1 MKNNFLRGAVVI
13 ITVLVIVMAMSY
25 LSGPFTIKSG
35 AKQTIT
41 FDQFLSYVDEVK
53 VQQIAINTGT
63 GKLVGTLTDT
73 QVKDSNFPKDY
84 DFECA
89 IPSQQVLMEELNS
102 RTARRL
108 GVDKDQV
115 NSSDWGFMVQY
126 IAPTQD
132 SIWSLLIPNLII
144 IGIIG
149 AMWFVFMRQMQG
161 GNNKA
166 MNFGRSRA
174 RMADDT
180 DKKVTF
186 ADVAGAE
193 EEKEELAEIVEFLK
207 KPSKFRD
214 LGARIPKGVLLVGP
228 PGTGKTWLARAVAG
242 EAGVPFFTISG
253 SDFVE
258 LYVGVGASR
267 VRDLF
272 ERAKRSSPCII
283 FIDEIDAVGR
293 QRGAGLGGGH
303 DEREQTLN
311 QLLVEMDGFAVNE
324 GIIILAATNRPD
336 ILDPALLRPG
346 RFDRRVTVGYPDAKG
361 REAILRIHSKTKPLA
376 QDVNLEEIA
385 RMTVWFT
392 PADLENVLNEAA
404 ILSARRGAQKIERAV
419 IIEAITRVQMGPEKR
434 SHKVTD
440 KDRRLVAC
448 HEAGHAL
455 VATLMPMCD
464 PVKEVSIIPRGSA
477 GGYTQTLAEEDTEFV
492 SSRKLR
498 DDLAMIMGGHVA
510 EQVLLGDVSTG
521 ASSDLKRASEIVR
534 RMITEYGMSSEIGP
548 IYMAGDKE
556 IFIGRDYG
564 HTHNTSEAL
573 AAKVDAEM
581 KKMLME
587 AQKRAEEAI
596 RNNMDKLQTII
607 DVLLKKEKIDGEEFR
622 RIVTRDDFLIRG
634 SGNLAGEPV

>member
-1 MKNNFLRGAVVI
+1 MKNNFVRGGIVVI
-13 ITVLVIVMAMSY
+13 AVLIVIIAMSL
-25 LSGPFTIKSG
+25 LSGPLTMNSG
-35 AKQTIT
+35 EKEEVT
-41 FDQFLSYVDEVK
+41 FDQFLSYVDGGT
-53 VQQIAINTGT
+53 VQQIAVNTGT
-63 GKLVGTLTDT
+63 GTLVGVSTTT
-73 QVKDSNFPKDY
+73 KVKDSSFPKDY
-84 DFECA
+84 DFTCA
-89 IPSQQVLMEELNS
+89 IPSQQVLNEELNS
-102 RTARRL
+102 RAARKL
-108 GVDKDQV
+108 GVTKDEV
-115 NSSDWGFMVQY
+115 NSSDWGFKVQY

-144 IGIIG
+144 IAIIG
-149 AMWFVFMRQMQG
+149 VMWFVFMRQMQG

-174 RMADDT
+174 RMADDS

-193 EEKEELAEIVEFLK
+193 EEKEELAEIVDFLR
-207 KPSKFRD
+207 KPAKFRE

-272 ERAKRSSPCII
+272 ERAKHSSPCII

-311 QLLVEMDGFAVNE
+311 QLLVEMDGFAANE

-346 RFDRRVTVGYPDAKG
+346 RFDRRVTVGYPDIQG
-361 REAILRIHSKTKPLA
+361 RAAVLRIHAKGKPLA
-376 QDVNLEEIA
+376 EDVDMEEIA
-385 RMTVWFT
+385 RMTSWFT

-404 ILSARRGAQKIERAV
+404 ILSARRGAKAIDRAT
-419 IIEAITRVQMGPEKR
+419 IIESITRVQMGPEKR

-440 KDRRLVAC
+440 KDRKLVAC

-455 VATLMPMCD
+455 VAEVMPLCD

-477 GGYTQTLAEEDTEFV
+477 GGYTQTLSEEDNEFV
-492 SSRKLR
+492 SSQKLR
-498 DDLAMIMGGHVA
+498 DDLAMMLGGHVA

-521 ASSDLKRASEIVR
+521 SSSDLQRASEIAR
-534 RMITEYGMSSEIGP
+534 KMITEYGMSAEIGP
-548 IYMAGDKE
+548 MYMAGDKE
-556 IFIGRDYG
+556 VFIGRDYG
-564 HTHNTSEAL
+564 HTRNTSEEL
-573 AAKVDAEM
+573 AAKIDAEM
-581 KKMLME
+581 KKMLLQ
-587 AQKRAEEAI
+587 AQQRAERAI
-596 RNNMDKLQTII
+596 RENLPSLNRII
-607 DVLLKKEKIDGEEFR
+607 DALLKQEKIDGKDFR
-622 RIVTRDDFLIRG
+622 RIVRG
-634 SGNLAGEPV
+634 EEAAVAPETFPQPEGV